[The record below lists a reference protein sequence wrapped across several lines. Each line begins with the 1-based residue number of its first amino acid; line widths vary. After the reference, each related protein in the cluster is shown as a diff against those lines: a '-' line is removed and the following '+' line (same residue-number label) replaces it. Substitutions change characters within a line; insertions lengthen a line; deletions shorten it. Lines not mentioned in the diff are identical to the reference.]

1 MFSGGKALPT
11 PVDNLPAISE
21 PIVWNVGFSTS
32 HNPIGLDDLVEALL
46 SAMYYD
52 G

>member
-1 MFSGGKALPT
+1 
-11 PVDNLPAISE
+11 
-21 PIVWNVGFSTS
+21 VGFSTS

-52 G
+52 GWWS